1 MPKTPSIDTPYMVP
15 AVNRSIQILRY
26 LQRNKKVT
34 VTDVAHALGVGPST
48 CYAILKTLQH
58 HNFIAFDERTK
69 TYSLGLALLE
79 LGGSVSRD
87 FTSVHKAR
95 SHLSTYARET
105 GLTVFVAARASHEHL
120 LVVDREEPPGDVR
133 VDIAVGTRFRIT
145 EGLSGRCFMA
155 YLPEEECDALIESL
169 GLHPFAGLPAPSP
182 AMYRAQLRATRK
194 AGFVTLVDLPQRGSN
209 GVAAPIFDSEGR
221 VLFAV
226 AAMGLSPSITG
237 KAIKET
243 GATLRRTTDLITHSL
258 NETAT

>member
-1 MPKTPSIDTPYMVP
+1 MPKASTSETPYTVP

-26 LQRNKKVT
+26 LQRNKRVT
-34 VTDVAHALGVGPST
+34 VTDVSQALGIGPST
-48 CYAILKTLQH
+48 CYAILKTLQK
-58 HNFIAFDERTK
+58 HNFIAFDERAK

-95 SHLSTYARET
+95 SHLSTFARNT
-105 GLTVFVAARASHEHL
+105 GLTVFVSARASHEHL
-120 LVVDREEPPGDVR
+120 LVVDREEPLGDVHIS
-133 VDIAVGTRFRIT
+133 IAIGTRFRIT

-155 YLPEEECDALIESL
+155 YLPKDECDALIDSAE
-169 GLHPFAGLPAPSP
+169 LHPFASLPAPSP
-182 AMYRAQLRATRK
+182 ATYRAQLLATKK
-194 AGFVTLVDLPQRGSN
+194 AGFVTLVDLSQSGSN

-221 VLFAV
+221 ILFAV
-226 AAMGLSPSITG
+226 AAMGLGPSITG

-243 GATLRRTTDLITHSL
+243 GANLRRTTDLITQSL